1 MHAVAIVSAIVLL
14 VLAAAALAW
23 WFPPVRLA
31 HYRSRIRSASTG
43 WGHPAVAHT
52 PALHATHFAPV
63 HAMPHLFVHPLL
75 PHHDSRNTAPLRERV
90 DRRQAYA
97 PPAPARESVG
107 QQRYYHRPRP
117 ERSFAVDRDSDTNMH
132 YARATPAVAKHA

>member
-1 MHAVAIVSAIVLL
+1 MHAVAVVSAIVLL

-31 HYRSRIRSASTG
+31 HYRSRIRPASSG

-63 HAMPHLFVHPLL
+63 HTMPHLFVHPLL
-75 PHHDSRNTAPLRERV
+75 PHHDSRNTAHVREQV

-97 PPAPARESVG
+97 PPATARESVS

-117 ERSFAVDRDSDTNMH
+117 EQSFTDDCDSHTNMH
-132 YARATPAVAKHA
+132 YARTTPAVSKHA